1 MSILKNIFRREA
13 VASTSSCSLAE
24 AIRSASSSDVSKRT
38 VLKDRDAMAIPTA
51 FRCMQVLS
59 EGVANLSLRYMRL
72 QGEVY
77 KEYDTHPLHY
87 LLKVQPN
94 ENMNAY
100 TFISLIVQQL
110 YHGTGNAYVYPRY
123 IDGEI
128 YELVLLNPNSVT
140 HDTINDTYFV
150 ADLEN
155 GVYGTFKE
163 SQILHI
169 FRFTED
175 GKDGVSVMKYAS
187 RTMSIAATGDQET
200 WNRFS
205 NGGNVM
211 GFVTNDK
218 SVRGYGEYQDR
229 ELKATAESLD
239 SLFHGGTRIASL
251 PGQTGFQ
258 QISLSSTDM
267 QFLESRKFTIAD
279 ICRIYGVPRGMVFD
293 DTSTNYKS
301 VEMQQ
306 VAFLTNTINPI
317 LRRIENEFTRK
328 LIPRTLCC
336 KRLFQFDRRELY
348 SCDLESLA
356 NYQMKTI
363 QSGIYS
369 VNDWR
374 IKENQEP
381 IAGGD
386 RVLVSTNLAPIDSAK
401 LTGEQKQ
408 G

>member
-1 MSILKNIFRREA
+1 MSILSKVFKRET
-13 VASTSSCSLAE
+13 ASCAGDAITG
-24 AIRSASSSDVSKRT
+24 AIRGASGGDVSRRT
-38 VLKDRDAMAIPTA
+38 IIRDDDAMTIPTV

-59 EGVANLSLRYMRL
+59 EGVANLPLRYMRL

-77 KEYDTHPLHY
+77 KEFDTHALHY
-87 LLKVQPN
+87 LLTVQPN
-94 ENMNAY
+94 PNMNAY
-100 TFISLIVQQL
+100 TFISMIVQEL

-123 IDGEI
+123 IDGELF
-128 YELVLLNPNSVT
+128 ELILLNPYSVT
-140 HDTINDTYFV
+140 HDTTNDKYFV
-150 ADLEN
+150 SDIEN
-155 GVYGTFKE
+155 GVYGTFDE
-163 SQILHI
+163 SQILHF
-169 FRFTED
+169 FRFTKD
-175 GKDGVSVMKYAS
+175 GKNGISVIDYAR

-218 SVRGYGEYQDR
+218 GVRGYGEYQDK
-229 ELKATAESLD
+229 ELKSTAQALD
-239 SLFHGGTRIASL
+239 QLFHDGVRIASL

-279 ICRIYGVPRGMVFD
+279 LCRIYGVPRGMVYD

-328 LIPRTLCC
+328 LIPRSLCC
-336 KRLFQFDRRELY
+336 KRIFQFDRRELY
-348 SCDLESLA
+348 SCDLESYA

-374 IKENQEP
+374 KKENQDP
-381 IAGGD
+381 VPGGD
-386 RVLVSTNLAPIDSAK
+386 RILVSTNLAPIDSAK

-408 G
+408 